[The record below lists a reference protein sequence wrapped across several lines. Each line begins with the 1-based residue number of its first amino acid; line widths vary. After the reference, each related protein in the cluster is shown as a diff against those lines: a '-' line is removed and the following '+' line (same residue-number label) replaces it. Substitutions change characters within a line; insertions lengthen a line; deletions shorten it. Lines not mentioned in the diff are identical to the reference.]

1 METQFEIHSHLEK
14 KHYVEYYRHILRKR
28 MIWVI
33 IYIVAGLLGMLL
45 SMALNKTSW
54 VIYGCV
60 MLLYAVWLY
69 FRPWMVAG
77 KHLKDEIQFDGTESV
92 ESVTRFGDE
101 LQDETKSQSVR
112 VSYDKIET
120 IHIAKYVIILTD
132 TRKMAF
138 ILDKNG
144 FTKGTL
150 ADFLSFIQEKCP
162 QLKLPKW

>member
-138 ILDKNG
+138 ILDK
-144 FTKGTL
+144 TV
-150 ADFLSFIQEKCP
+150 
-162 QLKLPKW
+162 LPKEPLRIFFPLSRKNAHS